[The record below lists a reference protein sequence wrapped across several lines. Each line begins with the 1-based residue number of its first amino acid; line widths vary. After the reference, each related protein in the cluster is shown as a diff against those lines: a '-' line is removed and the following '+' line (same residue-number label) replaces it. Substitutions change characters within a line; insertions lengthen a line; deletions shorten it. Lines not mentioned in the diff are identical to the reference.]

1 MSDETKTF
9 DDIWEECI
17 NELGNSPVTEGIM
30 DNLKNRKAAK
40 IAVKD
45 ANKTNKGT
53 SAVSNLANTIKAG
66 WAATKGDSKGSVEHL
81 KKISPKGDKT
91 TPTQVAFDN
100 YFKDGSDF
108 DKHLNNYLEVVN
120 RASVNDPLEGA
131 VIEDMKNNNELRKE
145 LKASHT
151 KILANYYLATK
162 EAIKAEKE
170 SDTTQQPTQ

>member
-40 IAVKD
+40 LAIKG
-45 ANKTNKGT
+45 ANKINKGT
-53 SAVSNLANTIKAG
+53 SAVSNLGNTIKAG
-66 WAATKGDSKGSVEHL
+66 RDATKGDSKGSAE
-81 KKISPKGDKT
+81 GDKT
-91 TPTQVAFDN
+91 TSTQVAFDD
-100 YFKDGSDF
+100 YFKDGNDF
-108 DKHLNNYLEVVN
+108 DKHLNNYLEAVK
-120 RASVNDPLEGA
+120 RASANDPLEGE
-131 VIEDMKNNNELRKE
+131 VIKDMQNNDELRKE

-162 EAIKAEKE
+162 EAVKAEME
-170 SDTTQQPTQ
+170 SGTTQQPTQ